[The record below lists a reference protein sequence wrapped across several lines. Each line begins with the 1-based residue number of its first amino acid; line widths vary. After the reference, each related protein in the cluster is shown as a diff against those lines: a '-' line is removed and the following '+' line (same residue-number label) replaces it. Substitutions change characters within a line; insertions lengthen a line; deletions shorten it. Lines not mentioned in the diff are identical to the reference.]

1 MIDYRKFRFSKLN
14 TPQFSH
20 LKLLLYWP
28 LYGLAFFFVERVST
42 DRAWRVMHC
51 ALDDLIPF
59 CEYFLIPY
67 MLWFAYLIGMLLYT
81 LLCDIPAF
89 KRLMWFIIFT
99 YTVTILIYLI
109 YPTCQNL
116 RPTSFERDN
125 IFTRFLTYFY
135 QFDTNTNV
143 NPSIHVIGSLA
154 VMFTSWHT
162 KRFEKSV
169 LWKVAFTVMGV
180 LISISTVFIKQHS
193 VIDIACALLLCG
205 IFYPVMQINYKDAAP
220 DTGAT
225 HLPKE

>member
-20 LKLLLYWP
+20 LWLLLYWP
-28 LYGLAFFFVERVST
+28 FYGLAFLFVERIST

-59 CEYFLIPY
+59 CEYFVIPY
-67 MLWFAYLIGMLLYT
+67 MLWFVYLIGMLLYT

-99 YTVTILIYLI
+99 YTVTILIYLV

-116 RPTSFERDN
+116 RPTSFDRDN

-143 NPSIHVIGSLA
+143 NPSIHVIGSLG

-169 LWKVAFTVMGV
+169 PWKMAFAVFGV
-180 LISISTVFIKQHS
+180 LICISTVFIKQHS
-193 VIDIACALLLCG
+193 AIDIACAVLLCG
-205 IFYPVMQINYKDAAP
+205 IFYPVMQIDYKDAVP
-220 DTGAT
+220 
-225 HLPKE
+225 LES

>member
-59 CEYFLIPY
+59 CEYFVIPY
-67 MLWFAYLIGMLLYT
+67 MLWFVYLIGMLLYT

-89 KRLMWFIIFT
+89 KRLMWFTIFT
-99 YTVTILIYLI
+99 YSVTIFIYLV

-143 NPSIHVIGSLA
+143 NPSIHVIGSLG
-154 VMFTSWHT
+154 VMFTAWHT
-162 KRFEKSV
+162 KRFEKS
-169 LWKVAFTVMGV
+169 LPWKILFTVVGV
-180 LISISTVFIKQHS
+180 LISISTMFIKQHS
-193 VIDIACALLLCG
+193 AIDIACAVLLCG
-205 IFYPVMQINYKDAAP
+205 IFYPVMQIDYKDAAP
-220 DTGAT
+220 
-225 HLPKE
+225 L

>member
-59 CEYFLIPY
+59 CEYFVIPY
-67 MLWFAYLIGMLLYT
+67 MLWFVYLIGMLLYT

-99 YTVTILIYLI
+99 YTCARLRSNATIFS
-109 YPTCQNL
+109 
-116 RPTSFERDN
+116 RGF
-125 IFTRFLTYFY
+125 
-135 QFDTNTNV
+135 
-143 NPSIHVIGSLA
+143 
-154 VMFTSWHT
+154 
-162 KRFEKSV
+162 
-169 LWKVAFTVMGV
+169 
-180 LISISTVFIKQHS
+180 
-193 VIDIACALLLCG
+193 
-205 IFYPVMQINYKDAAP
+205 
-220 DTGAT
+220 
-225 HLPKE
+225 